1 MTLAELEPFSAYQW
15 QGQQVDYLEP
25 AGTQARIVLPDGSEQ
40 AVDPAEL
47 SPLT

>member
-1 MTLAELEPFSAYQW
+1 MILAELEPFSAYLW

-25 AGTQARIVLPDGSEQ
+25 QGAHALIVLPDGSEQ

-47 SPLT
+47 SPLE